1 MTTKP
6 WFQYEDWEHNN
17 MWFCFIFPVQHLNEE
32 QNFPR
37 YFLTHWEKVKND
49 DQFLPCSAGALLL
62 CWFNR
67 NHWKKLGLLFH
78 VSGGIFRAAGF
89 DMGAEYSLLNVRS
102 SCYHLLDQNLMDEQQ
117 WVYLPEI
124 SNANEQLAVVLALAS
139 IINLIRPELSA
150 MFLDVLSLV
159 LEGR

>member
-1 MTTKP
+1 MTTGP
-6 WFQYEDWEHNN
+6 WSRYEGWEHNN
-17 MWFCFIFPVQHLNEE
+17 VWFCFIFPVLHLNE

-37 YFLTHWEKVKND
+37 YFLTHWEKVKNYD
-49 DQFLPCSAGALLL
+49 LFLPCSAGTLLL

-89 DMGAEYSLLNVRS
+89 DMGAEYSVLNVRS
-102 SCYHLLDQNLMDEQQ
+102 SCYHLLDENLMDEQQ

-124 SNANEQLAVVLALAS
+124 SNANEQLAVVLALAP